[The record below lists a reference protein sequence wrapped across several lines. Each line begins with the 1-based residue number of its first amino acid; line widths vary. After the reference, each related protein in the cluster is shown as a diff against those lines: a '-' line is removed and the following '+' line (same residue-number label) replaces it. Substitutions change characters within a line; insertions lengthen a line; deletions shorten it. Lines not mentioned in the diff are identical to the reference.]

1 MDAARSLGM
10 SYRLAMRSVVLPQ
23 AVVPLVRIRG
33 RRKSFANHVVLGGID
48 FEVEPSQVVV
58 VIGPSGSCKS
68 TLLLC
73 CDGLELPES
82 GSVKICG
89 RMLINNGQPL
99 PEAELDLLRRDV
111 GMIFQSFNA
120 DRLIEFLGALGHRC
134 SVEKER

>member
-1 MDAARSLGM
+1 M
-10 SYRLAMRSVVLPQ
+10 SRSVCAPEVGCNEPRVATSAHSRAAQ
-23 AVVPLVRIRG
+23 IG
-33 RRKSFANHVVLGGID
+33 CDHVVLGGID

-58 VIGPSGSCKS
+58 VIVPSGSGKS
-68 TLLLC
+68 TLLRC
-73 CDGLELPES
+73 CNSLEVPES

-111 GMIFQSFNA
+111 GMVFQSFNA

-134 SVEKER
+134 AVEEER